1 MLIHLVNTGCRSYA
15 HPPNSRIGLIQA
27 QECFLQKATLYKQ
40 LAGHHTLFWSVS
52 ILWPA
57 FVQSAV
63 TSCSLFVVFYIFAI
77 TFTFVS
83 DGFLLGST
91 GPWLIL
97 QLPIYI
103 FWLNVSK
110 RRSSGLGLDRYIVT
124 LLTPEPE
131 LSKVTHFTQSSLKAF
146 LGWVERVVDSVD
158 VVIGDKEAEVEGE
171 VDLKS

>member
-63 TSCSLFVVFYIFAI
+63 TSCSLFAVFYIFPI
-77 TFTFVS
+77 TFSFVS

-91 GPWLIL
+91 DCSLIL

-110 RRSSGLGLDRYIVT
+110 RRSSGLGLDRYCDSVDSWTWVEQGHSFHSI
-124 LLTPEPE
+124 ESE
-131 LSKVTHFTQSSLKAF
+131 AF
-146 LGWVERVVDSVD
+146 FGWVERVVDSVD